1 MDQISNPKKSYPYFA
16 SLLRMHVPTRVPHH
30 DRPPSRP
37 EWSLDG
43 YDRAGGCASRC
54 LFLSQDRAERRSRIT
69 SHVNRSV
76 WSTQPHHNG
85 HLLA

>member
-37 EWSLDG
+37 G
-43 YDRAGGCASRC
+43 
-54 LFLSQDRAERRSRIT
+54 
-69 SHVNRSV
+69 V
-76 WSTQPHHNG
+76 STDTIEPVDAPLVACFSPRTEPRG
-85 HLLA
+85 VLGSPAM